1 MLDYIGLLSVFG
13 SVILFGI
20 FSLPTK
26 TNNLGD
32 GIVFQLFMCIG
43 IWLVGFAYYLIQC
56 LLRGSCSSFSPLAAT
71 GGAIWCL
78 SNLLLTPIVKCI
90 GVGLAMITW
99 GLNECLMGWA
109 TGRFGLFGVKVEP
122 PINSLLNTAG
132 VIVMVFSLL
141 LISLAQP
148 SVSDSDESD
157 FMHRKF
163 DDMTT
168 MLEISLNQKLHET
181 NDEEERGIE
190 EGGEGERI
198 IHKRSKNLSFE
209 ENGYDVTQYLSPHQ
223 KRLFGFFSC
232 ILCGAL
238 SGSTFTAPQFVV
250 DKSNGSIDLLD
261 LLFSHF
267 CGILGASILFF
278 AIYCLASQ
286 GKPWVK
292 SDILLPSMLG
302 GICWGLACYLWFV
315 ANEKLSMVI
324 AFPIVTIGPGVL
336 SLVLGCVVYNEVQ
349 GVRNIALLI
358 AAVLVYSGGAVMIA
372 LSNN

>member
-1 MLDYIGLLSVFG
+1 M
-13 SVILFGI
+13 
-20 FSLPTK
+20 
-26 TNNLGD
+26 
-32 GIVFQLFMCIG
+32 VFQVFMCIG
-43 IWLVGFAYYLIQC
+43 IWLVGFIYYLMQC
-56 LLRGSCSSFSPLAAT
+56 LLRGSCSPFSPLAAT
-71 GGAIWCL
+71 GGAIWCV

-99 GLNECLMGWA
+99 GINECLIGWA
-109 TGRFGLFGVKVEP
+109 TGRFGLFGVKAEP

-132 VIVMVFSLL
+132 VVVMVFSLC

-148 SVSDSDESD
+148 SVSDESD
-157 FMHRKF
+157 FNMHRKF

-168 MLEISLNQKLHET
+168 MLEISLNQKIHET
-181 NDEEERGIE
+181 NDEEEE
-190 EGGEGERI
+190 GEGEGGGGERI
-198 IHKRSKNLSFE
+198 FNRIHKRSKNLSWE
-209 ENGYDVTQYLSPHQ
+209 ENGYDFTDNLSPVQ

-250 DKSNGSIDLLD
+250 DQSNGSIDLLD

-278 AIYCLASQ
+278 AIYCVVSR

-292 SDILLPSMLG
+292 SDILLPSILG
-302 GICWGLACYLWFV
+302 GICWGMACYLWFV

-336 SLVLGCVVYNEVQ
+336 SLVIGCVFYKEVQ

-358 AAVLVYSGGAVMIA
+358 AAVLVYSGGAVMIT
-372 LSNN
+372 LS